1 MRKSYKNLTHVYTIA
16 HTQLCASSSPIMIY
30 FACHNPLIQIRTGIR
45 WWMVCLCWRD
55 RWSKSKADQRP
66 KSKQCQPN
74 TSYGLNGIIK
84 MLILTQW
91 GSPASQEDDC
101 EAFCDLFQA
110 QARRTS
116 APFSLPLV
124 RKVASLFWSHIS
136 RVMLFRKRSSEQ
148 IPLILS
154 QVVIGVQCHRQWLQN
169 SLDESPLN
177 LAIAMW
183 RSNGCDRDWD
193 RRDCFP

>member
-1 MRKSYKNLTHVYTIA
+1 MVDGLSLLERPVVKVKSWPKTKVKAVPL
-16 HTQLCASSSPIMIY
+16 AS
-30 FACHNPLIQIRTGIR
+30 LIPA
-45 WWMVCLCWRD
+45 MD
-55 RWSKSKADQRP
+55 
-66 KSKQCQPN
+66 
-74 TSYGLNGIIK
+74 GLNGIVK

-154 QVVIGVQCHRQWLQN
+154 KVVIGVQCHRQWLQN

-183 RSNGCDRDWD
+183 SGLFSINETDWND
-193 RRDCFP
+193 SADTAL

>member
-1 MRKSYKNLTHVYTIA
+1 
-16 HTQLCASSSPIMIY
+16 
-30 FACHNPLIQIRTGIR
+30 
-45 WWMVCLCWRD
+45 MVCLCWRD

-74 TSYGLNGIIK
+74 TSYGWFEWHRKNVDPHSVR
-84 MLILTQW
+84 LT
-91 GSPASQEDDC
+91 GQEDDC

-116 APFSLPLV
+116 APFPLPLV
-124 RKVASLFWSHIS
+124 RKVASLSLFWSHIS
-136 RVMLFRKRSSEQ
+136 RAMLFRKRSSEQ

-183 RSNGCDRDWD
+183 RSNGCDRD

>member
-1 MRKSYKNLTHVYTIA
+1 
-16 HTQLCASSSPIMIY
+16 MIN

-74 TSYGLNGIIK
+74 TSYGWFEWHRKNVDPHSVR
-84 MLILTQW
+84 LT
-91 GSPASQEDDC
+91 GQEDDC

-136 RVMLFRKRSSEQ
+136 RAMLFRKRSSEQ

-154 QVVIGVQCHRQWLQN
+154 KVVIGVQCHRQWLQN